1 MHRKREQGFILVT
14 VIMVLALVAIIG
26 ATLLV
31 KSTSEMRQSG
41 NSELQA
47 RARGYAEA
55 AQADMFYNFANPGLL
70 AINTIFTPYAD
81 AFALSSNSAAITPII
96 PSSAFSAI
104 LMAVQTAF
112 PNISNNGTGYT
123 SVSNVVF
130 RSLRSDPGSFNLNG
144 QAYYLDYSITGNG
157 ALGDNK
163 RQVITEGTLRINLGR
178 SSLNQFILLANDG
191 GSGPNGTSGF
201 FDTSSVYDGPV
212 HVNQN
217 LALSGSPTFRAGLT
231 VSGPSIFMN
240 DAVGCNGFTFVQV
253 TGQQASPGGC
263 TTPNTYGQGV
273 QYGTPIINLP
283 TNATSQA
290 RAALGQDSTDL
301 TPLSISNTCVSLGLS
316 ASCVSV
322 PKGVYVPRNGGTVAG
337 GIYIQGNADVTLSTL
352 GALQVYTITD
362 ETGTT
367 TTITVDYVAK
377 TTTYVSSP
385 GLPTVLTGVPNGQLF
400 VSGNITS
407 LKGPPRTGALP
418 SPAPTT
424 SIPAVVPPAI
434 ASQSKLNIASGG
446 SVNVTG
452 DVTYTD
458 DPRTTPTAQNVL
470 GIISGSDSVVVG
482 DAAPN
487 DLYITGAVLAGASGR
502 GLGVQSP
509 GRSPARG
516 AIHLLGSLAEDTDQ
530 LRGQV
535 DNNGVP
541 TAGYADDFKFDQR
554 FFNGAV
560 APPFFPATTK
570 FAVQT
575 GWPIQRT
582 WNEQ

>member
-1 MHRKREQGFILVT
+1 MQRKREQGFILIT

-55 AQADMFYNFANPGLL
+55 AQADMFYHFANPGLL
-70 AINTIFTPYAD
+70 AINTIFTPYVD
-81 AFALSSNSAAITPII
+81 AFALSNNSAATTPII
-96 PSSAFSAI
+96 PSSAFSAV
-104 LMAVQTAF
+104 LTAVQTAF

-130 RSLRSDPGSFNLNG
+130 RSLRSDPGSFSSNG

-163 RQVITEGTLRINLGR
+163 RQVITEGTLRINMGR
-178 SSLNQFILLANDG
+178 SSLNQFTLLANDG

-217 LALSGSPTFRAGLT
+217 LALSGSPTFKAGLT
-231 VSGPSIFMN
+231 VSGPSIYMN
-240 DAVGCNGFTFVQV
+240 DAVGCNGFNFVQV

-263 TTPNTYGQGV
+263 TTPNTYGQGL
-273 QYGTPIINLP
+273 QYSTPVINLP
-283 TNATSQA
+283 TNARSQA
-290 RAALGQDSTDL
+290 RAALGQDSTNL
-301 TPLSISNTCVSLGLS
+301 TPLNTSDTCVSLGLS
-316 ASCVSV
+316 SSCPSV
-322 PKGVYVPRNGGTVAG
+322 PSGVYVPSSGGNVAG
-337 GIYIQGNADVTLSTL
+337 GIYVQGNADVTLSTL
-352 GALQVYTITD
+352 GASQVYTITD
-362 ETGTT
+362 ETGRT

-377 TTTYVSSP
+377 TTTYRPSS
-385 GLPTVLTGVPNGQLF
+385 GRRTVLNGVPNGQLF
-400 VSGNITS
+400 VSGNVTS
-407 LKGPPRTGALP
+407 LTGPPRTGPLP

-424 SIPAVVPPAI
+424 STPAVVPPAI

-446 SVNVTG
+446 SVNLTG

-458 DPRTTPTAQNVL
+458 DPRTIPTAQNVL

-482 DAAPN
+482 DAAPS
-487 DLYITGAVLAGASGR
+487 DLYITGAVLAGSSGR
-502 GLGVQSP
+502 GLGVQTP
-509 GRSPARG
+509 GRAPARG